1 MYIHK
6 GKLVDT
12 IGGSKVINCTQC
24 HFKHIF
30 PLPTDAQLR
39 MFYKKEFYQ
48 KEKPNYFKE
57 NKRDSKWWKATYD
70 NRYDLLESH
79 TKGRK
84 ILDIGS
90 GPGQFLITGKRRG
103 WQVVGIEPSSTAAIY
118 SSRRGLTMINDF
130 FSYQAVKKY
139 GLFDVVNVGLVFEH
153 VSHPDIFIGEIK
165 KLLKPRGLILII
177 SPNDYNPLQMVLRD
191 NLKFKPWWVVPKHHL
206 NYFTTASMSKFLEKY
221 GFKVLEMS
229 VSFPMEFFLLS
240 GDNYVSD
247 PDLGKICHERRKKF
261 ELTLFKHHSDI
272 LNSMYSSYAKQ
283 GIGREFII
291 LAKNANL

>member
-118 SSRRGLTMINDF
+118 SRRRGLTIINDF

-139 GLFDVVNVGLVFEH
+139 AH
-153 VSHPDIFIGEIK
+153 
-165 KLLKPRGLILII
+165 
-177 SPNDYNPLQMVLRD
+177 
-191 NLKFKPWWVVPKHHL
+191 
-206 NYFTTASMSKFLEKY
+206 
-221 GFKVLEMS
+221 
-229 VSFPMEFFLLS
+229 
-240 GDNYVSD
+240 
-247 PDLGKICHERRKKF
+247 
-261 ELTLFKHHSDI
+261 
-272 LNSMYSSYAKQ
+272 
-283 GIGREFII
+283 
-291 LAKNANL
+291 